1 LPTGLGVPMANLDWQ
16 DYAPGD
22 HRVSCPECGTK
33 ASIKNAGLRVDHDGA
48 LLHCFK
54 CGLVE
59 TYREK
64 QYAVRR
70 APTIKPAQHHVQ
82 QHTELSPWGRE
93 LWASTRELSG
103 VAVDYLRHR
112 RCVVP
117 PAYGALR
124 WHPALKHPGGH
135 IGPCLVALV
144 THVHT
149 DTPLSLHRTWIAP
162 TGKADV
168 HPPRLQLAGH
178 TLRCGAI
185 KLWPAEDV
193 GHTLGIAEG
202 IESALSM
209 AHAVQ
214 PVWSC
219 IDAGHM
225 TELPVLEGVT
235 QLYIAQDDDPA
246 GRKAGTACATRW
258 HAAGCRVEVSTQQ
271 KNDLNDVLE
280 AA

>member
-1 LPTGLGVPMANLDWQ
+1 MANHLDWQ

-22 HRVSCPECGTK
+22 HRVACPSCGTK
-33 ASIKNAGLRVDHDGA
+33 PSVKNAGLKVDHDGA

-54 CGLVE
+54 CGLIE

-70 APTIKPAQHHVQ
+70 VPTIKPQ
-82 QHTELSPWGRE
+82 QHQSQQYTELSPWGRD
-93 LWASTRELSG
+93 LWSSTRELSG
-103 VAVDYLRHR
+103 VAVDYLQHRH
-112 RCVVP
+112 CMIP
-117 PAYGALR
+117 PVYGALH
-124 WHPALKHPGGH
+124 WHPALKHPSGH
-135 IGPCLVALV
+135 IGPALVALV
-144 THVHT
+144 TDVHT
-149 DTPLSLHRTWIAP
+149 DKPLSLHRTWITP

-178 TLRCGAI
+178 SLKGGVI
-185 KLWPAEDV
+185 KLWPDQDV

-202 IESALSM
+202 IETALSL
-209 AHAVQ
+209 AHSVQ

-225 TELPVLEGVT
+225 TAFTVLAGVT

-246 GRKAGTACATRW
+246 GRKAATACATRW
-258 HAAGCRVEVSTQQ
+258 AEAGRLVHVSQQQ
-271 KNDLNDVLE
+271 KNDLNDEVE
-280 AA
+280 AIYAASN